1 MGHFHPFS
9 IAMSAIRGFQT
20 SGCASPIIFSHDKGK
35 PVRFTGRSMRR
46 GRFWKLEPGKA
57 QAYLGPFRKGYVMNV
72 KQPKL
77 YAVCVYIY
85 IDHIYIYILCMY
97 MYASVYI
104 YIQYN
109 L

>member
-9 IAMSAIRGFQT
+9 IAMSAISFQT

-77 YAVCVYIY
+77 YAVCVCIY
-85 IDHIYIYILCMY
+85 I
-97 MYASVYI
+97 
-104 YIQYN
+104 
-109 L
+109 

>member
-1 MGHFHPFS
+1 
-9 IAMSAIRGFQT
+9 MSAIRGFQT

-85 IDHIYIYILCMY
+85 IDHIYIYIYYACICMQ
-97 MYASVYI
+97 VFIYI
-104 YIQYN
+104 YSITYN